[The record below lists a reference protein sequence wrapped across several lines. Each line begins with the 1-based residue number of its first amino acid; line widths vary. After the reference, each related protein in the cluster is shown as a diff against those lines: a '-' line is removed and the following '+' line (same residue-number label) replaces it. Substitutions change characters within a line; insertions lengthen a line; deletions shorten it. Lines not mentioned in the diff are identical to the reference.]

1 MTKDGLKKEASMLD
15 LSADNQDGFDD
26 TDGQLYTSNS
36 LLFFIREI
44 YMKYSAPLLV
54 MSRVQI
60 PLSLLILFAKITRP
74 LMREILNFYGG

>member
-1 MTKDGLKKEASMLD
+1 MLD

-44 YMKYSAPLLV
+44 CMNYYE
-54 MSRVQI
+54 R
-60 PLSLLILFAKITRP
+60 LIAQLGEHTIIGEVEGSNP
-74 LMREILNFYGG
+74 S

>member
-36 LLFFIREI
+36 LLF
-44 YMKYSAPLLV
+44 
-54 MSRVQI
+54 
-60 PLSLLILFAKITRP
+60 LFAKITRP
-74 LMREILNFYGG
+74 LMRKNSNIYFIGGFCYERENQKVYG

>member
-1 MTKDGLKKEASMLD
+1 MTKDGLEKEASMLD

-44 YMKYSAPLLV
+44 CMRYYERLIFQLGEYIGIDEV
-54 MSRVQI
+54 RVRV
-60 PLSLLILFAKITRP
+60 PLSLLILFAKKT
-74 LMREILNFYGG
+74 

>member
-1 MTKDGLKKEASMLD
+1 MLD

-44 YMKYSAPLLV
+44 RIYYYE
-54 MSRVQI
+54 R
-60 PLSLLILFAKITRP
+60 LIAQLGERTVNGDVEGSNP
-74 LMREILNFYGG
+74 S

>member
-1 MTKDGLKKEASMLD
+1 MTKDGLEKEASMLD

-44 YMKYSAPLLV
+44 CIYYYERLIAQLV
-54 MSRVQI
+54 ERTIIGDVEGSN
-60 PLSLLILFAKITRP
+60 PS
-74 LMREILNFYGG
+74 

>member
-1 MTKDGLKKEASMLD
+1 MTKDGLEKEASMLD

-44 YMKYSAPLLV
+44 CMHYYE
-54 MSRVQI
+54 R
-60 PLSLLILFAKITRP
+60 LIAQLGERTINGEAEGSNP
-74 LMREILNFYGG
+74 S

>member
-44 YMKYSAPLLV
+44 RIYYYERLIAQLV
-54 MSRVQI
+54 ERT
-60 PLSLLILFAKITRP
+60 ITGDVEGSNP
-74 LMREILNFYGG
+74 S

>member
-44 YMKYSAPLLV
+44 RTLYYE
-54 MSRVQI
+54 R
-60 PLSLLILFAKITRP
+60 LIAQLGERTITGEVEGSNP
-74 LMREILNFYGG
+74 S

>member
-1 MTKDGLKKEASMLD
+1 MTKDGLEKEASMLD

-44 YMKYSAPLLV
+44 CTLYHE
-54 MSRVQI
+54 R
-60 PLSLLILFAKITRP
+60 LIAQLGERTITGEVEGSNP
-74 LMREILNFYGG
+74 S

>member
-36 LLFFIREI
+36 LLFFIRENNKASNEEKLKHLF
-44 YMKYSAPLLV
+44 YWRFLL
-54 MSRVQI
+54 
-60 PLSLLILFAKITRP
+60 
-74 LMREILNFYGG
+74 

>member
-44 YMKYSAPLLV
+44 CMNYNEKRGS
-54 MSRVQI
+54 
-60 PLSLLILFAKITRP
+60 T
-74 LMREILNFYGG
+74 

>member
-36 LLFFIREI
+36 LLFFIREVRI
-44 YMKYSAPLLV
+44 LYYERLIAQLV
-54 MSRVQI
+54 ERT
-60 PLSLLILFAKITRP
+60 ITGDVEGSNP
-74 LMREILNFYGG
+74 S

>member
-1 MTKDGLKKEASMLD
+1 MAKDGLKKEASMLD

-44 YMKYSAPLLV
+44 RIYYYE
-54 MSRVQI
+54 R
-60 PLSLLILFAKITRP
+60 LIAQLGERIITGEVEGSNP
-74 LMREILNFYGG
+74 S

>member
-1 MTKDGLKKEASMLD
+1 MLD

-44 YMKYSAPLLV
+44 CIYYYE
-54 MSRVQI
+54 R
-60 PLSLLILFAKITRP
+60 LIAQLGERTIIGDVEGSNP
-74 LMREILNFYGG
+74 S

>member
-1 MTKDGLKKEASMLD
+1 MTKDGLEKEASMLD

-44 YMKYSAPLLV
+44 CILYYERLIAQLV
-54 MSRVQI
+54 ERT
-60 PLSLLILFAKITRP
+60 ITGDVEGSNP
-74 LMREILNFYGG
+74 S

>member
-1 MTKDGLKKEASMLD
+1 MLD

-44 YMKYSAPLLV
+44 YMNYYERTMESIQYLEMNIGV
-54 MSRVQI
+54 
-60 PLSLLILFAKITRP
+60 
-74 LMREILNFYGG
+74 

>member
-36 LLFFIREI
+36 LLFFIREKNKASNEEKLKHYFWRYCYEKQITEI
-44 YMKYSAPLLV
+44 Y
-54 MSRVQI
+54 
-60 PLSLLILFAKITRP
+60 
-74 LMREILNFYGG
+74 G

>member
-15 LSADNQDGFDD
+15 LSADNRDGFDD

-44 YMKYSAPLLV
+44 CMYYYEENDGEYPIFRNEYW
-54 MSRVQI
+54 RVI
-60 PLSLLILFAKITRP
+60 
-74 LMREILNFYGG
+74 MNYH

>member
-44 YMKYSAPLLV
+44 CILYYE
-54 MSRVQI
+54 R
-60 PLSLLILFAKITRP
+60 LIAQLGRAHHYR
-74 LMREILNFYGG
+74 

>member
-36 LLFFIREI
+36 LLFFIR
-44 YMKYSAPLLV
+44 
-54 MSRVQI
+54 
-60 PLSLLILFAKITRP
+60 KICTLYYER
-74 LMREILNFYGG
+74 LHGAVG

>member
-1 MTKDGLKKEASMLD
+1 MLD

-44 YMKYSAPLLV
+44 GMLYYERLIAQLV
-54 MSRVQI
+54 ERT
-60 PLSLLILFAKITRP
+60 ITGDVEGSNP
-74 LMREILNFYGG
+74 S

>member
-36 LLFFIREI
+36 LLFFIRETCI
-44 YMKYSAPLLV
+44 LYYE
-54 MSRVQI
+54 R
-60 PLSLLILFAKITRP
+60 LIARLGRAHHYR
-74 LMREILNFYGG
+74 